1 MPASSNL
8 LTVVHPNRLRRAT
21 GLNKD
26 QTLSLFLSDV
36 LSADRNQATKA
47 KRAAR
52 FTAAPYTSCPVSKRQ
67 VTSISHQCF
76 VCQVHNLPLSPTF
89 PSKLTTIS
97 HFFLFSCRY
106 VYLSRKQVVQVTLNS
121 MPPVDFTGCR
131 IRIPE
136 VNVF

>member
-8 LTVVHPNRLRRAT
+8 LTVVHPIMLRIAT

-26 QTLSLFLSDV
+26 QTLSFSLSDV
-36 LSADRNQATKA
+36 LSAGRNQATKA

-52 FTAAPYTSCPVSKRQ
+52 FTAAPYTSCPVSKQQ
-67 VTSISHQCF
+67 VTC
-76 VCQVHNLPLSPTF
+76 HNLPLSPTF

-136 VNVF
+136 VSMF